1 MKAPGA
7 EGRPVTEVPGAAQCG
22 RLSDGRWFFQ
32 HGPIDCVIGAE
43 GEQRAVAQA
52 VDEAWRRFGGL
63 LDELVAELPL
73 LRADLSAP
81 EAHLIAPAGP
91 VACRMVEACRAHAL
105 AGRFITAMAAV
116 AGSVAQELIGF
127 FERPGIQRAHVNN
140 GGDIALHLT
149 PGTWFDIGLVTDP
162 DARTGLDGRFR
173 VHAES
178 PIRGVATSGWRGRSL
193 SLGIADSVTV
203 LAATA
208 AQADAAATVIANA
221 VNVDDAR
228 VQRAPAHRMRD
239 GSDLGD
245 RLATCA
251 VATLPAELVAQ
262 ALVAGAAQADHEI
275 AQGRVLAAALCLQG
289 RVRLCGAVL
298 ALQLPA
304 TDAAAG
310 AAPVPP
316 ALSS

>member
-1 MKAPGA
+1 MSTTA
-7 EGRPVTEVPGAAQCG
+7 RTAQCG

-43 GEQRAVAQA
+43 GEQRAVGQA
-52 VDEAWRRFGGL
+52 VDAAWRRFGGL
-63 LDELVAELPL
+63 LDELMAELPL

-81 EAHLIAPAGP
+81 DSLAVKPSGP
-91 VACRMVEACRAHAL
+91 VAGRMVEACRAHA
-105 AGRFITAMAAV
+105 ANGRFITAMASV

-149 PGTWFDIGLVTDP
+149 PGTWFDIGLATDP
-162 DARTGLDGRFR
+162 DSRRGLAGQFR
-173 VHAES
+173 IHAAS

-228 VQRAPAHRMRD
+228 VQRVPAVRMRD
-239 GSDLGD
+239 GSDLGE

-262 ALVAGAAQADHEI
+262 ALAAGVAQADHEI
-275 AQGRVLAAALCLQG
+275 AAGHVLAAALCLQG
-289 RVRLCGAVL
+289 QVRLCGADL
-298 ALQLPA
+298 ALAPPA
-304 TDAAAG
+304 VEG
-310 AAPVPP
+310 CAAPPGRT
-316 ALSS
+316 LSS